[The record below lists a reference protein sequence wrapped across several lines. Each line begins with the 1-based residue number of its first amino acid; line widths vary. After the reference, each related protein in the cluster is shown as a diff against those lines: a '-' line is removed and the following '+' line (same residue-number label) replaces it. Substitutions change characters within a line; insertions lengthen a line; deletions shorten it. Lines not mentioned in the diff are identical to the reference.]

1 MARVLHIDLET
12 YSSVDIGKAG
22 LYRYAQSPDFEILLF
37 AYSFGDEDEV
47 HVVDLTATGALPQN
61 VLVAL
66 DDPDTELWAH
76 NAAFEWY
83 CLSKYLRREPASWA
97 HRWRCT
103 MVYGLYLA
111 YPPSLKELG
120 AALGIPADAQKDKT
134 GKALIKYF
142 CCPCKPTKV
151 NGGRTRNLPQHD
163 TEKWQLFIGY
173 NRQDVVAEKKIHEWL
188 SEVPIP
194 DFIWTQWH
202 QDLRMN
208 ERGVRVDKEMMDGAL
223 KIDARSTELLKQ
235 EMIQLTGLANPKSTQ
250 QLSNWIEQQT
260 GVRPE
265 SLRKEYLEEMAVD
278 ETLPPLVRHVIKLK
292 LMISKTSVSKY
303 AAMER
308 ALGEGEKVRGMLQF
322 YGAARTG
329 RWAGRIVQLQNL
341 ARTHLDELDMARDI
355 CKTGDFDEMQLWYGN
370 VPDTLS
376 QLVRT
381 CLIPDEGQVFVDADF
396 SAIEAR
402 VIAWLAGEE
411 WTLEVFRTTGKIY
424 EATAANMFGVPVES
438 IAKGQPNYP
447 LRQRGKVATL
457 ALGYQGGTK
466 ALVNMGAL
474 RMGIPEK
481 DLPDIKNKWRKANPH
496 IVQFW
501 DYCQKAAISAI
512 ETGRS
517 FRIRQL
523 LTFSMVETE
532 HLRLLAV
539 KLPSG
544 RQIFYPKPGIGVNR
558 FGEKSITYWGTSTG
572 SGDKQSSKKWRQLE
586 TYGGKLTENCLAGN
600 TLVLTDS
607 GLLPITDV
615 TTSHKVWDGE
625 EWVSHDGLIY
635 QGIKSTVR
643 VGGLHMTHDHKILT
657 EKGWVRC
664 GEAEGLNWSA
674 VQLPDSF
681 AQVRRK
687 HERRKSAVGMPV
699 HLRQR
704 SYLCGDGHY
713 PQAASRKILWL
724 LEKSFD
730 RRKQH
735 YARNVKTSGVGGV
748 ALHETKMQR
757 PESSGVSQLRR
768 TGHHCL
774 RRMAAQFRELLAR
787 HGFDIS
793 TRAGIGQKGQ
803 QQGVFTRKLSLGSAK
818 DKRKKQAD
826 ESVYR
831 NAAWQN
837 DSGRVRRTNRHR
849 RDNASV
855 PNKSWMGTRIA
866 VCDTGRSE
874 RVYDLRNCGA
884 RHRFCVYDPEEKQ
897 FRIVSNCVQAIARD
911 CLAVNLDRL
920 EKAGY
925 DVRFHIHDEVVC
937 SQDTNCLDEIVE
949 IMSQPIDWAP
959 GLPLNADG
967 WCGNYFT
974 KD

>member
-83 CLSKYLRREPASWA
+83 CLSRYLHREPASWT

-120 AALGIPADAQKDKT
+120 TALGIPADAQKDKT

-163 TEKWQLFIGY
+163 TEKWQLFIEY

-235 EMIQLTGLANPKSTQ
+235 EMMQLTGLANPKSTQ

-341 ARTHLDELDMARDI
+341 ARTHLAELDMARDI
-355 CKTGDFDEMQLWYGN
+355 CETGDFDEMQLWYGN

-402 VIAWLAGEE
+402 VIAWIAGEE

-586 TYGGKLTENCLAGN
+586 TYGGKLTENA
-600 TLVLTDS
+600 
-607 GLLPITDV
+607 
-615 TTSHKVWDGE
+615 
-625 EWVSHDGLIY
+625 
-635 QGIKSTVR
+635 
-643 VGGLHMTHDHKILT
+643 
-657 EKGWVRC
+657 
-664 GEAEGLNWSA
+664 
-674 VQLPDSF
+674 
-681 AQVRRK
+681 
-687 HERRKSAVGMPV
+687 
-699 HLRQR
+699 
-704 SYLCGDGHY
+704 
-713 PQAASRKILWL
+713 
-724 LEKSFD
+724 
-730 RRKQH
+730 
-735 YARNVKTSGVGGV
+735 
-748 ALHETKMQR
+748 
-757 PESSGVSQLRR
+757 
-768 TGHHCL
+768 
-774 RRMAAQFRELLAR
+774 
-787 HGFDIS
+787 
-793 TRAGIGQKGQ
+793 
-803 QQGVFTRKLSLGSAK
+803 
-818 DKRKKQAD
+818 
-826 ESVYR
+826 
-831 NAAWQN
+831 
-837 DSGRVRRTNRHR
+837 
-849 RDNASV
+849 
-855 PNKSWMGTRIA
+855 
-866 VCDTGRSE
+866 
-874 RVYDLRNCGA
+874 
-884 RHRFCVYDPEEKQ
+884 
-897 FRIVSNCVQAIARD
+897 VQAIARD